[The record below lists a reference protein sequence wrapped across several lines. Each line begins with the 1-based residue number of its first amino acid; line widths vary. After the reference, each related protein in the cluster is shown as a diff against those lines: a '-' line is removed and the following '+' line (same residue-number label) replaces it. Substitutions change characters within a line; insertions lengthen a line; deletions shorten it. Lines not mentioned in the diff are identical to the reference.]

1 MVAVHGLCPGVASWG
16 RSWSRCSGC
25 SSSWLLSL
33 WSTGCSSCGTQA
45 RQLRL
50 VGSVVAAAAS
60 KALLSSCGAW
70 LCVLHCLWDPLG
82 PGIAS
87 TFPPLAV
94 QFPSTVPPGKS
105 LYFTVLNCTSV
116 CLWLALHDIYEV
128 FVVAKRAIYLEA
140 FLSMCNQAW
149 DRQSG
154 WWAGIVE
161 EVEII
166 ESIL

>member
-94 QFPSTVPPGKS
+94 QFPSTVPPGS
-105 LYFTVLNCTSV
+105 PCILQFWIALQSAFDLLYMISMKY
-116 CLWLALHDIYEV
+116 LWLQNGQYIWKHSYQCVI
-128 FVVAKRAIYLEA
+128 KH
-140 FLSMCNQAW
+140 
-149 DRQSG
+149 
-154 WWAGIVE
+154 
-161 EVEII
+161 EIDSQVD
-166 ESIL
+166 ELVLLRR